1 MSKIKKTSTNFANK
15 QILASECLEVYAANI
30 IGGQWSLAI
39 CCYLINGKL
48 RFGEL
53 KKCLPNITERMLTLQ
68 LRKLEENKIVKRTV
82 YAEVPPRV
90 EYELT
95 AIGCELKSIIEE
107 LEKWGQK
114 HKKINK
120 SDEINR
126 IDFK

>member
-1 MSKIKKTSTNFANK
+1 MTKIKETSTNFANK
-15 QILASECLEVYAANI
+15 QALANECLEVYASNI

-39 CCYLINGKL
+39 CCYLINGKH

-95 AIGCELKSIIEE
+95 PIGNELKLIIEE
-107 LEKWGQK
+107 LGKWGEK
-114 HKKINK
+114 HKAEAIQ
-120 SDEINR
+120 D
-126 IDFK
+126 

>member
-1 MSKIKKTSTNFANK
+1 MTKIKKTSTNFANK
-15 QILASECLEVYAANI
+15 KALSDECPELYASKM

-53 KKCLPNITERMLTLQ
+53 RKQLGNITERMLTLQ
-68 LRKLEENKIVKRTV
+68 LRRLEEDKIVTRTV

-95 AIGCELKSIIEE
+95 DIGYKLKPIITELD
-107 LEKWGQK
+107 KWGTM
-114 HKKINK
+114 HKNNLEDAK
-120 SDEINR
+120 
-126 IDFK
+126 F

>member
-1 MSKIKKTSTNFANK
+1 MSKIKETSTNFANK
-15 QILASECLEVYAANI
+15 KALADECPEVHASHM

-53 KKCLPNITERMLTLQ
+53 KKKLENITERMLTLQ
-68 LRKLEENKIVKRTV
+68 LRRLEQDKIITRTV

-95 AIGCELKSIIEE
+95 EIGYQLKPIIEE
-107 LEKWGQK
+107 LEKWGK
-114 HKKINK
+114 MHKESLK
-120 SDEINR
+120 SKNQTV
-126 IDFK
+126 K

>member
-1 MSKIKKTSTNFANK
+1 MTKVKETSTNFANK
-15 QILASECLEVYAANI
+15 KALANDCLEVYASYI

-39 CCYLINGKL
+39 CCYLITGKH
-48 RFGEL
+48 RFEEL

-95 AIGCELKSIIEE
+95 SIGYELKPIIKE
-107 LEKWGQK
+107 LENWGKK
-114 HKKINK
+114 HKT
-120 SDEINR
+120 
-126 IDFK
+126 

>member
-1 MSKIKKTSTNFANK
+1 MSKIKETSTNFINK
-15 QILASECLEVYAANI
+15 QALADECFEIYTSNI

-95 AIGCELKSIIEE
+95 QIGIELKTIIQE
-107 LEKWGQK
+107 LEKWGKK
-114 HKKINK
+114 HKKQIEK
-120 SDEINR
+120 STIA
-126 IDFK
+126 

>member
-1 MSKIKKTSTNFANK
+1 MTKIKKTSTNFANK
-15 QILASECLEVYAANI
+15 KALSDECPELYASKM

-53 KKCLPNITERMLTLQ
+53 RKILGNITERMLTLQ
-68 LRKLEENKIVKRTV
+68 LRKLEEDKIVTRTV

-95 AIGCELKSIIEE
+95 EIGYKLKPIIVELD
-107 LEKWGQK
+107 KWGTM
-114 HKKINK
+114 HKECLED
-120 SDEINR
+120 S
-126 IDFK
+126 